1 MATEKVIL
9 SMLASGV
16 READRQISRIFS
28 GLVSVLRR
36 ERATRVLDM
45 EESGEVEKL
54 RWWWWW
60 WRRRRGC
67 MDWRRRRA
75 KSAILVERK

>member
-1 MATEKVIL
+1 MATEKAIL

-36 ERATRVLDM
+36 ERATRVLDV

-54 RWWWWW
+54 RWW
-60 WRRRRGC
+60 RRRRWEV
-67 MDWRRRRA
+67 WRRRRA
-75 KSAILVERK
+75 RSAILVERK

>member
-1 MATEKVIL
+1 MATEKAIL

-36 ERATRVLDM
+36 ERATRVLDV

-54 RWWWWW
+54 RWW
-60 WRRRRGC
+60 RRRRRWK
-67 MDWRRRRA
+67 DWRRRRA
-75 KSAILVERK
+75 RSAILVERK

>member
-28 GLVSVLRR
+28 GLVSVFRR

-54 RWWWWW
+54 RWWWW
-60 WRRRRGC
+60 RRRRGC

-75 KSAILVERK
+75 KSAI

>member
-1 MATEKVIL
+1 MATEKAIL

-36 ERATRVLDM
+36 ERATRVLDV

-54 RWWWWW
+54 RWW
-60 WRRRRGC
+60 RRRRRWK
-67 MDWRRRRA
+67 DWRRRRA
-75 KSAILVERK
+75 RGAILVERK